1 MSRETPRETS
11 EQQILSSYYAEMSK
25 VKLLSIEEERDLA
38 QRTKQGDVRAR
49 KQLVEANL
57 RLVVSMALQY
67 RRGKRSLLDLIQ
79 EGNVGLLEAVDRYE
93 LSHETKFSTYA
104 AFWIRACILR
114 SLARSGVIKVGL
126 KDYWAVLRL
135 NKASSSLAQ
144 ELDREPTREE
154 IAQRI
159 GLDVDTVETL
169 QRKAQTTTMISL
181 DQALGNADDTQG
193 RRTIADTVASPADS
207 PDIAIDEGKLHTQIM
222 TALRRLTKREQRVL
236 TLRFGLE
243 GKETMTLEEIGNL
256 PEFDV
261 SRERI
266 RQIECQALK
275 KIDGPLAEAL
285 YEHLA

>member
-38 QRTKQGDVRAR
+38 QRIRQGDARAR

-57 RLVVSMALQY
+57 RLVVSLALQY

-135 NKASSSLAQ
+135 NKAANALAQ

-154 IAQRI
+154 LAARLE
-159 GLDVDTVETL
+159 LDIDAVEKL
-169 QRKAQTTTMISL
+169 QHKAQTTALLSL
-181 DQALGNADDTQG
+181 DQTLGNADDGHG
-193 RRTIADTVASPADS
+193 RRTIADTIASPADS
-207 PDIAIDEGKLHTQIM
+207 PDIAIDEEKLHKQM
-222 TALRRLTKREQRVL
+222 MEALRRLTKREQRVL

-243 GKETMTLEEIGNL
+243 GQATMTLEEVGKL

-266 RQIECQALK
+266 RQIESQALK

-285 YEHLA
+285 YEHLC

>member
-181 DQALGNADDTQG
+181 DQTLGNADDTQG